1 MKITRILCL
10 ILAVLMMTAAFVA
23 CDDTQNPNPDENNN
37 NNNDTPTSI
46 SLELVEKGTPKY
58 VIVRDYKASGTVL
71 DSVATMVEA
80 FKTYLNCDVEVKEC
94 YSDREVAEDVE
105 QSKEILVGA
114 TNRQQSATVM
124 DGLKSNDYAIDIVD
138 EKVVIAGGS
147 DAATAK
153 AIANFLKSFV
163 YEQGDK
169 NEVRKNGKKFS
180 LYAYKNLEDTDA
192 NNIYDVSEEE
202 YRSTGIYSYDKAMMA
217 GARLDSYVLVYPR
230 DSVMSAEYRNFALA
244 MQTYINKEV
253 GFELMAKRDAVI
265 VRADYKIVIGDT
277 LFTDEG
283 LVNALEDDE
292 YYIALTATETTL
304 EDGTVVE
311 GATLT
316 ILFGS
321 EAYDDAMNA
330 YKKIMPPS
338 SSPID
343 FNMAVGFVETNMKN
357 PPAAQ

>member
-1 MKITRILCL
+1 MKLTRILCL
-10 ILAVLMMTAAFVA
+10 ILAVLMMAAAFVA
-23 CDDTQNPNPDENNN
+23 CDEEPVDNPNDDPAPDANA
-37 NNNDTPTSI
+37 PV
-46 SLELVEKGTPKY
+46 SLQLVDKGTPSY

-71 DSVATMVEA
+71 DAVATMVEA
-80 FKTYLNCDVEVKEC
+80 FKTYLNAEVEVKEC
-94 YSDREVAEDVE
+94 YSDREVEEDVE
-105 QSKEILVGA
+105 QVKEILVGA
-114 TNRQQSATVM
+114 TNRKQSAQVM
-124 DGLKSNDYAIDIVD
+124 DGLKSNDYTIDVVD

-153 AIANFLKSFV
+153 AIASFLKGFV

-180 LYAYKNLEDTDA
+180 LSVYKNLEDTDA

-202 YRSTGIYSYDKAMMA
+202 YSSTGIYSYNKAMMA
-217 GARLDSYVLVYPR
+217 GARLDSYVLIYPR
-230 DSVMSAEYRNFALA
+230 DSALSAEYRDFALA

-253 GFELMAKRDAVI
+253 GFELMAKRDVVI
-265 VRADYKIVIGDT
+265 ARADYKIVIGDT

-283 LVNALEDDE
+283 LVNALQDDE

-321 EAYDDAMNA
+321 EAYDKAMAA
-330 YKKIMPPS
+330 YKKIMPSS